1 MSMAE
6 IDTNNLNG
14 TDIRLISVGEIRENT
29 YNPNEMDGDDFHE
42 LVEEIRHLGRVA
54 KPIVVRPVSDG
65 YEIVDGAH
73 NYRAA
78 VEVGFTAVPCELVE
92 VDDFEAM
99 RQTYKRNQHGT
110 HDLIREGKMFK
121 RMQMVRGVSRRK
133 LAELIGLNESK
144 VRATEEYFD
153 AFEVRKRCAGD
164 EAEKQIRN
172 LNLRQVK
179 IYNRLAD
186 PIRDRWLD
194 AGAPYRAID
203 TKMRSSNPHHEYG
216 FFDAMA
222 VVAGCELVEALPSED
237 ENFEATL
244 ELLAEYAARIEKH
257 PHGKQLAPYSAELA
271 KRRHPAR
278 FIVSIPCY
286 QNGDVAIDLESWTA
300 IIESVRCNYCTD
312 RECYARIESKVQ
324 AWLNENGIA
333 VADLDGCEDQEDVD
347 AIAAAPAQLRDAE
360 FLSFDQ
366 KLRLAEAV
374 GSEPDARA
382 IESLEVVFNELQR
395 RSTETATS
403 AAEGLLQGHK
413 SDDTEDLFYSAVE
426 QLELRD
432 LIAAEN
438 ELFEADTALEDQIE
452 QRLNSCEA
460 LKDRH
465 VGGRPAA
472 DVLLG
477 RLQQLSNS
485 EFKLVA
491 ALMFDDPVI
500 EPEARWLEAVEAVS

>member
-14 TDIRLISVGEIRENT
+14 TNIRLIPVSEIRENT
-29 YNPNEMDGDDFHE
+29 YNPNEMDGDNFHE

-78 VEVGFTAVPCELVE
+78 VEVGLTAVSCELVE

-99 RQTYKRNQHGT
+99 RQTYKRNQHGS
-110 HDLIREGKMFK
+110 HDRIREGKMFK
-121 RMQMVRGVSRRK
+121 RMQEVKGLSRRQ
-133 LAELIGLNESK
+133 LAREIGLSESK
-144 VRATEEYFD
+144 VRITEEYYD
-153 AFEVRKRCAGD
+153 AFKLRKRCAGE

-179 IYNRLAD
+179 IYNRLTD

-203 TKMRSSNPHHEYG
+203 AKMRSSNPHHEYR

-237 ENFEATL
+237 EDFEATL

-278 FIVSIPCY
+278 FIDSIPRY
-286 QNGDVAIDLESWTA
+286 HDGRVAVDPESWKA
-300 IIESVRCNYCTD
+300 IVESVHCNYCNN
-312 RECYARIESKVQ
+312 RECYDRIESKVQ

-333 VADLDGCEDQEDVD
+333 VTDLDGCEDLEELA

-382 IESLEVVFNELQR
+382 IESLEVVLNELQR
-395 RSTETATS
+395 RSAETDTS

-413 SDDTEDLFYSAVE
+413 SDDAESLFYTAVE
-426 QLELRD
+426 LLELRA
-432 LIAAEN
+432 LTAAEN
-438 ELFEADTALEDQIE
+438 ELFEADETLLSQIG

-465 VGGRPAA
+465 VGRRPAV
-472 DVLLG
+472 DEL
-477 RLQQLSNS
+477 RDRIQQLPAPL
-485 EFKLVA
+485 FKLVA
-491 ALMFDDPVI
+491 ALMVDDPVI

>member
-14 TDIRLISVGEIRENT
+14 TNIRLIPVSEIRENT
-29 YNPNEMDGDDFHE
+29 YNPNEMDGDNFHE

-78 VEVGFTAVPCELVE
+78 LAVELPSVPCEVIE

-110 HDLIREGKMFK
+110 HDLIRQGEMFK
-121 RMQMVRGVSRRK
+121 LMQEAKGLSRRK
-133 LAELIGLNESK
+133 LAVEIGLCESK
-144 VRATEEYFD
+144 MRTTEEYFD
-153 AFEVRKRCAGD
+153 AYELRKRCAG
-164 EAEKQIRN
+164 EAAEDQIRG
-172 LNLRQVK
+172 LALRQVK
-179 IYNRLAD
+179 IYNRLPD
-186 PIRDRWLD
+186 SIHDLWFD
-194 AGAPYRAID
+194 AGAPCQEINKR
-203 TKMRSSNPHHEYG
+203 MSSRNPSHEYG
-216 FFDAMA
+216 FFDAMKF
-222 VVAGCELVEALPSED
+222 VANCELLEAVSGD
-237 ENFEATL
+237 GGDFEAR
-244 ELLAEYAARIEKH
+244 LLLLVDYVAVLEKH
-257 PHGKQLAPYSAELA
+257 PHNSNVTPYAAVSAQ
-271 KRRHPAR
+271 RGHCSS
-278 FIVSIPCY
+278 FIGSIPCY

-300 IIESVRCNYCTD
+300 IVESVHCAYCSN
-312 RECYARIESKVQ
+312 RECYDRVERKVQ

-333 VADLDGCEDQEDVD
+333 VADLDGCDDQEELD

-366 KLRLAEAV
+366 KLRLATAV

-382 IESLEVVFNELQR
+382 IESLEVVLNELQR
-395 RSTETATS
+395 RSTETETS

-413 SDDTEDLFYSAVE
+413 SDDAEDLFYSAVE

-452 QRLNSCEA
+452 QRLHACDA
-460 LKDRH
+460 LRDRH
-465 VGGRPAA
+465 VGGRPAV
-472 DVLLG
+472 DEL
-477 RLQQLSNS
+477 RDRIQQLPAPL
-485 EFKLVA
+485 FKLVA
-491 ALMFDDPVI
+491 ALMVDDPVI